1 MATSSSFQSKAITR
15 RVKRVQEMRNQ
26 LENLRK
32 ELVGDA
38 EITPDL
44 ETAIDSCAKTLDKL
58 AIALHYPAS
67 AIARPATKISLQPL
81 ET

>member
-1 MATSSSFQSKAITR
+1 MASSSSFQSKAITR

-32 ELVGDA
+32 ELMGDA
-38 EITPDL
+38 EITSEL
-44 ETAIDSCAKTLDKL
+44 ESSIDSCAKTLDKL

-67 AIARPATKISLQPL
+67 AIARPAAKTSLQPMD
-81 ET
+81 T